1 MLVADALVLPGRLRG
16 VSLSLRA
23 GEVTAICG
31 PNGAGKSSLLSC
43 FAGLL
48 EPVSGTVTLDGAPL
62 AAMHPEA
69 RARAL

>member
-43 FAGLL
+43 
-48 EPVSGTVTLDGAPL
+48 
-62 AAMHPEA
+62 
-69 RARAL
+69 